1 MNNPNIKTKQGTHI
15 DMIASTEMY
24 KFDEKNRQA
33 SRGEKMEPFLVTGSF
48 LFEAEDIILDPTILI
63 AAAPN
68 IPIGNPFKKVLRENP
83 FFCGASWSIQTP

>member
-24 KFDEKNRQA
+24 KFGKKNRQA

>member
-1 MNNPNIKTKQGTHI
+1 
-15 DMIASTEMY
+15 
-24 KFDEKNRQA
+24 
-33 SRGEKMEPFLVTGSF
+33 MEPFLATGSF